1 MRLPQVRITV
11 YIYQG
16 FFLIGILSSRT
27 VAPGLD
33 PALTAQVT
41 AAVAGLTKALLDRMG
56 DLQLISSTG
65 QLALATDYASGIL
78 AMAGGQPLDLFDRE
92 RHQTTLASVALPEA
106 FATEEG
112 TGGVS
117 GGQGLPQ
124 TDLTKGLLQSLSSQ
138 VSPSLPSLVASL
150 RPGPGLL
157 SLLSRLP
164 RIASFCSIWDSLAVN
179 KALDLPVPNPE
190 EISILTAELALAS
203 KLLALP
209 VFGPVGTEQAG
220 QVSSLALGSLLAA
233 LAVTP
238 GLSGCPDTT
247 LVKDALSVIDTVTSM
262 LRAST
267 RLGAATVMNFTM
279 CVGHVLVQGLLPMM
293 PASTVLA
300 SMSPS
305 LALLTERLLSCLTV
319 LIDDISP
326 EEATTPGAKAELS
339 LLGSYS
345 GVARCILV
353 LVPSLPRLLLH
364 LATLSFTQARV
375 TIAPRKE
382 EVPNAVPPASL
393 AVDEGEEEPLLG
405 HWMTALLAPGPIC
418 LLPASHGDGDREEK
432 RTGEEKNQEEETPA
446 SSSHLALSASLLT
459 FLSNALSSSC
469 PFLQPYAHA
478 SLNPELVTGLANL
491 ILSASVEPLPSSL
504 PAWPKFSLAL
514 STLTTS
520 LISAPLPSKLTSLL
534 LEGLHLSPDST
545 NPWPLAAS
553 RRSLSVL
560 AQVLLTRQASEEA
573 HSTSVTSQYVA
584 IWQRAVAAMAAAAR
598 AQAPQ
603 EDITVTSIHLLLLL
617 FHSLQLMQKK
627 TVLVALSR
635 ALTITCVEAPKQP
648 PAHYCLHLA
657 RLALLQDYL
666 VRHLYEPPASLL
678 PLVRS
683 NLFSRATLCS
693 PASSPI
699 TPELDNGDSS
709 SAPFFLILAPPPG
722 LQGPEVP
729 RLDGLALSFL
739 LSTPEHVDYPG
750 LHASLLSS
758 LHPILTSGAG
768 KPALYCFLAVWRLV
782 QALPPPAPLL
792 RQLVAEALPHGDEAQ
807 GAPEYGLALQTLV
820 LGPKATHRTF
830 ANWVRDCLTK
840 QGVPVEEG
848 EALVSGLAT
857 TVTSCRAEVA
867 LMLSYLGTLERRSD
881 GGLKAAHLA
890 LLDCMMA
897 RIHVSIDRQ
906 LGNTTSPGDSPET
919 GMELAHSLVP
929 AVARLVTQLTAMARA
944 QVMEAFN
951 NSLDGEELEPS
962 TRASLLHC
970 LCLAGTRCSA
980 TASLALPLTAHL
992 PPALRNCLEEWSASS
1007 LASFPPASAWRS
1019 TDSSL
1024 DSSTLPATLA
1034 AHTGFLSSHPNSLP
1048 PSALK
1053 HCLFSATRFAC
1064 DLLLW
1069 CPDNSPQQR
1078 RLVSALFPLL
1088 LDATTENM
1096 ADLATLSLERVV
1108 GTGETAEFLA
1118 AIQQLVL
1125 QHSYPILVARTMA
1138 QPAILSPHIP
1148 QEILRY
1154 LDTLLDRPVSRSA
1167 LASFFVASPSP
1178 GPRLTELLLSLACPP
1193 GQQAP
1198 DYAQRVL
1205 RFFSKLF
1212 SVSSQQGEDSVA
1224 ALCSH
1229 LSSLTEVATPR
1240 LESWL
1245 RYLVIGMFQ
1254 GGDGVDEDTLQ
1265 ENRLLLQSLTTS
1277 IVGPGSGVPESVPLS
1292 ILSLLTPLASEL
1304 LSPLPSLPTVGFPDL
1319 VMVMGSLAMAGGGRG
1334 HLTLLPAAIQWLAT
1348 VKQFLTQSKVVGKL
1362 EQGVTGG
1369 RHSAMMENASTLL
1382 TYILDL
1388 VVALRYGSGRWC
1400 LPSSSRPSSPGPDDK
1415 EGDDCASWTED
1426 GLDDDDS
1433 AGEESDDEGMD
1444 SKLCTYTQTARVF
1457 MNQHWYH
1464 CHTCGKSPI
1473 HSLLCTLFD
1482 F

>member
-1 MRLPQVRITV
+1 M
-11 YIYQG
+11 
-16 FFLIGILSSRT
+16 
-27 VAPGLD
+27 
-33 PALTAQVT
+33 
-41 AAVAGLTKALLDRMG
+41 K
-56 DLQLISSTG
+56 
-65 QLALATDYASGIL
+65 
-78 AMAGGQPLDLFDRE
+78 
-92 RHQTTLASVALPEA
+92 
-106 FATEEG
+106 
-112 TGGVS
+112 VS
-117 GGQGLPQ
+117 
-124 TDLTKGLLQSLSSQ
+124 
-138 VSPSLPSLVASL
+138 
-150 RPGPGLL
+150 
-157 SLLSRLP
+157 
-164 RIASFCSIWDSLAVN
+164 
-179 KALDLPVPNPE
+179 
-190 EISILTAELALAS
+190 
-203 KLLALP
+203 
-209 VFGPVGTEQAG
+209 
-220 QVSSLALGSLLAA
+220 
-233 LAVTP
+233 
-238 GLSGCPDTT
+238 
-247 LVKDALSVIDTVTSM
+247 
-262 LRAST
+262 
-267 RLGAATVMNFTM
+267 
-279 CVGHVLVQGLLPMM
+279 
-293 PASTVLA
+293 
-300 SMSPS
+300 
-305 LALLTERLLSCLTV
+305 
-319 LIDDISP
+319 
-326 EEATTPGAKAELS
+326 
-339 LLGSYS
+339 
-345 GVARCILV
+345 
-353 LVPSLPRLLLH
+353 
-364 LATLSFTQARV
+364 
-375 TIAPRKE
+375 
-382 EVPNAVPPASL
+382 
-393 AVDEGEEEPLLG
+393 
-405 HWMTALLAPGPIC
+405 
-418 LLPASHGDGDREEK
+418 
-432 RTGEEKNQEEETPA
+432 
-446 SSSHLALSASLLT
+446 
-459 FLSNALSSSC
+459 
-469 PFLQPYAHA
+469 
-478 SLNPELVTGLANL
+478 
-491 ILSASVEPLPSSL
+491 
-504 PAWPKFSLAL
+504 
-514 STLTTS
+514 TS
-520 LISAPLPSKLTSLL
+520 LYKIDFTVRPKVLNIK
-534 LEGLHLSPDST
+534 ST
-545 NPWPLAAS
+545 K
-553 RRSLSVL
+553 
-560 AQVLLTRQASEEA
+560 Q
-573 HSTSVTSQYVA
+573 
-584 IWQRAVAAMAAAAR
+584 
-598 AQAPQ
+598 
-603 EDITVTSIHLLLLL
+603 
-617 FHSLQLMQKK
+617 
-627 TVLVALSR
+627 VLVAVSR
-635 ALTITCVEAPKQP
+635 ALTITCVEAPKRP
-648 PAHYCLHLA
+648 EGHYCLHLA

-678 PLVRS
+678 PLIRS
-683 NLFSRATLCS
+683 NLFSRSTLCS

-699 TPELDNGDSS
+699 TPELDSGDPS

-750 LHASLLSS
+750 LHSSLLSS
-758 LHPILTSGAG
+758 IYPLLTSGAG

-792 RQLVAEALPHGDEAQ
+792 RQLVAEASLPHGEEGQ
-807 GAPEYGLALQTLV
+807 GSPEFGLALQTLV

-848 EALVSGLAT
+848 EALVNGLAT
-857 TVTSCRAEVA
+857 RVTSCRAEVA
-867 LMLSYLGTLERRSD
+867 LMLSYLSNLERGGE

-906 LGNTTSPGDSPET
+906 LGTATSTGDSPET

-929 AVARLVTQLTAMARA
+929 AVARLVTQLAAMARA
-944 QVMEAFN
+944 QVMETYST
-951 NSLDGEELEPS
+951 SLEGDKLEPT

-992 PPALRNCLEEWSASS
+992 PPSLRKCLEEWSASS

-1019 TDSSL
+1019 TESSG
-1024 DSSTLPATLA
+1024 DSSTMPATLA
-1034 AHTGFLSSHPNSLP
+1034 AHTTFLSSHADSIP

-1078 RLVSALFPLL
+1078 RLVAALFPLL
-1088 LDATTENM
+1088 LDATTENI

-1125 QHSYPILVARTMA
+1125 QHSYPILVARTIA
-1138 QPAILSPHIP
+1138 EPSILSPHIP

-1154 LDTLLDRPVSRSA
+1154 LDTLLDRPASRSA

-1193 GQQAP
+1193 GHQAP
-1198 DYAQRVL
+1198 EYAQRVL

-1224 ALCSH
+1224 ALCGH

-1292 ILSLLTPLASEL
+1292 ILSLLTSLASEL

-1348 VKQFLTQSKVVGKL
+1348 VKQILTQGKVVSLL

-1369 RHSAMMENASTLL
+1369 RHSAMLDNASTLL

-1388 VVALRYGSGRWC
+1388 VIALKYGSGRWC
-1400 LPSSSRPSSPGPDDK
+1400 LPTSSRPSSPGPDDK

-1464 CHTCGKSPI
+1464 CHTCGKFHNFLQPTSQI
-1473 HSLLCTLFD
+1473 FYQNDS
-1482 F
+1482 